1 MLEAFGRGV
10 AIRRSCFCSV
20 SFLGD
25 SGLRATNKSSG
36 AFRTISE
43 VSRELNVPQHVL
55 RFWESRFAHI
65 RPMKRAGGRR
75 YYRPEDIRLLVGIKN
90 FLYDDGYTIK
100 GVQKLLRT
108 HGPRLLV
115 GRSEGRSLA
124 EMDKQGQLFRDERT
138 GGRIGDDSR
147 SVLNRKVIQEIVS
160 ELEELRDLLDK
171 AL

>member
-1 MLEAFGRGV
+1 M
-10 AIRRSCFCSV
+10 
-20 SFLGD
+20 
-25 SGLRATNKSSG
+25 RAANKSSD

-43 VSRELNVPQHVL
+43 VSRQLNVPQHVL
-55 RFWESRFAHI
+55 RFWESRFAHV

-100 GVQKLLRT
+100 GVQKLLRA

-115 GRSEGRSLA
+115 GRSEGQSLA
-124 EMDKQGQLFRDERT
+124 EMDKQGQLFREESTDD
-138 GGRIGDDSR
+138 GIGNDSR
-147 SVLNRKVIQEIVS
+147 SVPNRKVIQEVIS
-160 ELEELRDLLDK
+160 ELEDLRDLLDK

>member
-1 MLEAFGRGV
+1 M
-10 AIRRSCFCSV
+10 
-20 SFLGD
+20 
-25 SGLRATNKSSG
+25 RAANKSSD

-43 VSRELNVPQHVL
+43 VSRLLNVPQHVL
-55 RFWESRFAHI
+55 RFWESRFAHV

-100 GVQKLLRT
+100 GVQKLLRP

-124 EMDKQGQLFRDERT
+124 EMDKQGLLFRDERT
-138 GGRIGDDSR
+138 GDGVGDDSR
-147 SVLNRKVIQEIVS
+147 SVPNRKVIQEIIS
-160 ELEELRDLLDK
+160 ELEDLRDLLDK

>member
-1 MLEAFGRGV
+1 MLEVFEWAV
-10 AIRRSCFCSV
+10 AIGGFCLCSV
-20 SFLGD
+20 SFVED
-25 SGLRATNKSSG
+25 SGLRAANKSSD

-43 VSRELNVPQHVL
+43 VSRQLNVPQHVL
-55 RFWESRFAHI
+55 RFWESRFAHV

-138 GGRIGDDSR
+138 GDVVGDDSR
-147 SVLNRKVIQEIVS
+147 SVPNRKVIQEVIS
-160 ELEELRDLLDK
+160 ELEDLRDLLDK

>member
-1 MLEAFGRGV
+1 MGMTWSYSETL
-10 AIRRSCFCSV
+10 SCALCFFVEDC
-20 SFLGD
+20 
-25 SGLRATNKSSG
+25 GLRATNKSTG

-43 VSRELNVPQHVL
+43 VSKELNVPQHVL

-100 GVQKLLRT
+100 GVQKLLRA

-115 GRSEGRSLA
+115 GRAEGQSLV
-124 EMDKQGQLFRDERT
+124 EMDKQGQLFSDERT
-138 GGRIGDDSR
+138 GDGVGADSR
-147 SVLNRKVIQEIVS
+147 SNPNRKVVREIIA
-160 ELEELRDLLDK
+160 ELEDLRNLLDK

>member
-1 MLEAFGRGV
+1 M
-10 AIRRSCFCSV
+10 
-20 SFLGD
+20 
-25 SGLRATNKSSG
+25 RATKKSSD

-43 VSRELNVPQHVL
+43 VSKELEVPQHVL

-75 YYRPEDIRLLVGIKN
+75 YYRPEDIRLLVGIKS

-115 GRSEGRSLA
+115 GRSEGQSLA
-124 EMDKQGQLFRDERT
+124 QMDKQGKLFKDEGAGNGV
-138 GGRIGDDSR
+138 GGDSGPIP
-147 SVLNRKVIQEIVS
+147 NRKVIQEVIS
-160 ELEELRDLLDK
+160 ELEGLQDLINK

>member
-1 MLEAFGRGV
+1 MRVVRFVTPYL
-10 AIRRSCFCSV
+10 CSV
-20 SFLGD
+20 SFWED
-25 SGLRATNKSSG
+25 SGLRATNKSSD

-43 VSRELNVPQHVL
+43 VSKELNVPQHVL

-75 YYRPEDIRLLVGIKN
+75 YYRPEDIRLLVGIKK
-90 FLYDDGYTIK
+90 FLYDDGYKIK

-115 GRSEGRSLA
+115 GRSEGQSLA
-124 EMDKQGQLFRDERT
+124 EMDKQGQLFREERT
-138 GGRIGDDSR
+138 DNGIGNDSR
-147 SVLNRKVIQEIVS
+147 SVPNRKVIQEVIS

>member
-1 MLEAFGRGV
+1 M
-10 AIRRSCFCSV
+10 

-115 GRSEGRSLA
+115 GRSEGLSLA
-124 EMDKQGQLFRDERT
+124 EMDKQGQLFKDERA
-138 GGRIGDDSR
+138 GDDSR
-147 SVLNRKVIQEIVS
+147 SVPNRKVIREVIS
-160 ELEELRDLLDK
+160 ELEDLRDLIEK

>member
-1 MLEAFGRGV
+1 M
-10 AIRRSCFCSV
+10 
-20 SFLGD
+20 SFVED
-25 SGLRATNKSSG
+25 SGLRAANKSSD

-43 VSRELNVPQHVL
+43 VSRQLNVPQHVL
-55 RFWESRFAHI
+55 RFWESRFAHV

-100 GVQKLLRT
+100 GVQKLLRA

-115 GRSEGRSLA
+115 GRSEGRALA
-124 EMDKQGQLFRDERT
+124 EMDKQGQLFREERT
-138 GGRIGDDSR
+138 GDGVGDDSR
-147 SVLNRKVIQEIVS
+147 SVPNRKVIQEVIS
-160 ELEELRDLLDK
+160 ELEDLRDLLDK